1 MTIQQTDIDALTDA
15 IAAGER
21 VVRKGDKTV
30 ELYSKA
36 ELIRARDA
44 LVAQKAAEDAIA
56 SGKPRPKQ
64 TRLYHA
70 GRGY

>member
-1 MTIQQTDIDALTDA
+1 MTVLQSDIDALTDA

-21 VVRKGDKTV
+21 VVRKGDKSV
-30 ELYSKA
+30 ELYSKD
-36 ELIRARDA
+36 ELIRARSA
-44 LVAQKAAEDAIA
+44 LIAQKSAEDALI

-64 TRLYHA
+64 TRIYHG